1 MLCIFFCVTAK
12 RKEIKERRMCLFVV
26 GIIVI
31 PVNVVVHRYR
41 SQTELKIK

>member
-12 RKEIKERRMCLFVV
+12 EEKREIKERRMCLFVVV

-41 SQTELKIK
+41 SQN